1 MGLRDDYVAANMVNL
16 EMVKYCVAKKCPI
29 DGACAECCRKRS
41 SRRLKYLREEAKAP
55 WDYWSV
61 YTRTRTTNPNVYNTS
76 STTTVLSHPVGHTN
90 VENCPNHPHHQLNT
104 QIHFK
109 AHIFVRNIYTY
120 ILLNT
125 PAMCSHSPFFLTNSR
140 RMKGLTYTIADKLYV
155 SLTNECQKNLVKTLM
170 ETRGPQ
176 FKFSLPKLERN
187 PSVEEVCVA
196 IDAHYSRAKIVG
208 MGENDSGVT
217 FAGIGDPLT
226 RLDALEHIVH
236 KIREKRHGVVL
247 RVMTNGLYDVQTA
260 RRAADLKLE
269 TYTVSLTSGE
279 PEQWK
284 RLTLRD
290 DVNDDADFFSLS
302 DWCAFVD
309 ALAQS
314 GRKVEVTTPVAPGVD
329 VNLARELAMS
339 LGAVEFRTREYFP

>member
-1 MGLRDDYVAANMVNL
+1 
-16 EMVKYCVAKKCPI
+16 
-29 DGACAECCRKRS
+29 
-41 SRRLKYLREEAKAP
+41 
-55 WDYWSV
+55 
-61 YTRTRTTNPNVYNTS
+61 
-76 STTTVLSHPVGHTN
+76 
-90 VENCPNHPHHQLNT
+90 
-104 QIHFK
+104 
-109 AHIFVRNIYTY
+109 
-120 ILLNT
+120 
-125 PAMCSHSPFFLTNSR
+125 
-140 RMKGLTYTIADKLYV
+140 MKGLTYTIADKLYV
-155 SLTNECQKNLVKTLM
+155 SLTNECQKNLIKTLM
-170 ETRGPQ
+170 ETRGRS
-176 FKFSLPKLERN
+176 FKFSLPKLEKN

-208 MGENDSGVT
+208 TGENDSGVT

-226 RLDALEHIVH
+226 RLDALERIVH

-247 RVMTNGLYDVQTA
+247 RVMTNGLYDVPTA
-260 RRAADLKLE
+260 IRAADLKLE

-290 DVNDDADFFSLS
+290 DGNDDADFFSLS

-339 LGAVEFRTREYFP
+339 CGAVEFRTREYFP

>member
-1 MGLRDDYVAANMVNL
+1 
-16 EMVKYCVAKKCPI
+16 
-29 DGACAECCRKRS
+29 
-41 SRRLKYLREEAKAP
+41 
-55 WDYWSV
+55 
-61 YTRTRTTNPNVYNTS
+61 
-76 STTTVLSHPVGHTN
+76 
-90 VENCPNHPHHQLNT
+90 
-104 QIHFK
+104 
-109 AHIFVRNIYTY
+109 
-120 ILLNT
+120 
-125 PAMCSHSPFFLTNSR
+125 
-140 RMKGLTYTIADKLYV
+140 MKGLTYTIADKLYV

-284 RLTLRD
+284 RVTLRD

>member
-1 MGLRDDYVAANMVNL
+1 
-16 EMVKYCVAKKCPI
+16 
-29 DGACAECCRKRS
+29 
-41 SRRLKYLREEAKAP
+41 
-55 WDYWSV
+55 
-61 YTRTRTTNPNVYNTS
+61 
-76 STTTVLSHPVGHTN
+76 VLAFS
-90 VENCPNHPHHQLNT
+90 
-104 QIHFK
+104 
-109 AHIFVRNIYTY
+109 IF
-120 ILLNT
+120 L
-125 PAMCSHSPFFLTNSR
+125 PLTNSR

-155 SLTNECQKNLVKTLM
+155 SLTNECQKNLKTLM
-170 ETRGPQ
+170 ETRGRS
-176 FKFSLPKLERN
+176 FKFSLPKLEKN
-187 PSVEEVCVA
+187 PSVEDVCAA
-196 IDAHYSRAKIVG
+196 IDVHYSNAKIVG

-217 FAGIGDPLT
+217 FAGIGEPLT
-226 RLDALEHIVH
+226 RIDALELIVE

-247 RVMTNGLYDVQTA
+247 RLMTNGLYDVQTA
-260 RRAADLKLE
+260 IRAADLKLD

-290 DVNDDADFFSLS
+290 DADDADFFSLS